1 MNQIQRA
8 KPVTERTI
16 FQRLSAEFSAAFPP
30 EAEAFLMKNGRG
42 CPDRHVF
49 RAKGREYHL
58 SRFLSASAADEL
70 NLYSAAV
77 MLQEDTPEPLMLP
90 FAENGFGDYYCLGFE
105 GGKPVGVL
113 FWDHEEGTA
122 DLLFEQFSELLQ
134 AMDLA
139 E

>member
-1 MNQIQRA
+1 MNQIELA
-8 KPVTERTI
+8 EPITEREI
-16 FQRLSAEFSAAFPP
+16 FQQLRAEFSVSFPP
-30 EAEAFLMKNGRG
+30 EAEAFLMKNSCG
-42 CPDRHVF
+42 CPEQCVF

-58 SRFLSASAADEL
+58 SRFLSASAADEF
-70 NLYSAAV
+70 NLYSAAD

-105 GGKPVGVL
+105 DGEPVGVL